1 MIVVLGRGSP
11 VSISPQKAVFRI
23 GFESKRVLIDD
34 FTGISWMVGGV
45 LRCLGM
51 GLLDEVIGFGGLGQL
66 SMETCRE
73 PPVDVRSDAA
83 FKGI

>member
-1 MIVVLGRGSP
+1 MIVVLGCGSP

-51 GLLDEVIGFGGLGQL
+51 GLLDEVIGFGGLRTIEHGDM
-66 SMETCRE
+66 SR
-73 PPVDVRSDAA
+73 AA
-83 FKGI
+83 R